1 MAGRGR
7 RTGAV
12 IRVVLG
18 RGITAVRR
26 GFIGRSFGNCRL
38 ADARRQFAFF
48 RKLAYFANMDLSS
61 FKTPGQLIS
70 SLLAEREWT
79 KRTLAIVM
87 GMEETAVNKIC
98 GDKRPVTA
106 EIALVLEEVF
116 QVSAEHFLSLQ
127 SAFDLA
133 LARLT
138 ARPDPG
144 RHERAQLFGRLPI
157 TDMIKRGWLNA
168 PNAKDVPAVQ
178 RSLETFF
185 EADQTGGV
193 GVIPHAARRSKVS
206 ASASPVQLA
215 WLYRVRHIASEM
227 IVAPYTLAAGRAAV
241 KALTPLLSA
250 AEEARKVPRILA
262 EHGIRFVVVESLPS
276 AKMDG
281 ACFWLDD
288 RSPVIGMS
296 IRFDR
301 IDNFWFVLRH
311 ELEHV
316 IQGHGKEEAVLDYE
330 LEGIRTGTSEHVSED
345 ERIANQAA
353 AEFCVPSAKLQ
364 AFIARK
370 APYFATRDLLGF
382 AKTLG
387 VHPGLVAGQIQRAT
401 GRYELFRDHLV
412 KVRAIVTPGAV
423 ADGWGDIAPVGK

>member
-1 MAGRGR
+1 MCVPPAALLIPAEVGTSGPCDL
-7 RTGAV
+7 GSSGL
-12 IRVVLG
+12 RV
-18 RGITAVRR
+18 
-26 GFIGRSFGNCRL
+26 FGSSGH
-38 ADARRQFAFF
+38 QFAFF
-48 RKLAYFANMDLSS
+48 RKLAYFANMSLED
-61 FKTPGQLIS
+61 FKTPGQLIAA
-70 SLLAEREWT
+70 LLAEREWT
-79 KRTLAIVM
+79 KRTLAVVM
-87 GMEETAVNKIC
+87 GMEETAVNKLC

-116 QVSAEHFLSLQ
+116 QTPAERFVHLQ
-127 SAFDLA
+127 SAYDLA

-138 ARPDPG
+138 ARPDPT

-157 TDMIKRGWLNA
+157 AEMIKRGWLRA
-168 PNAKDVPAVQ
+168 PSAKDVDAVQ
-178 RSLETFF
+178 ESLATFF
-185 EADQTGGV
+185 GAKEGEDIGL
-193 GVIPHAARRSKVS
+193 IPHAAKRSRVS
-206 ASASPVQLA
+206 ESATPVQLA

-227 IVAPYTLAAGRAAV
+227 IVAPYTSATGRAAA
-241 KALTPLLSA
+241 KALAPLLAS

-316 IQGHGKEEAVLDYE
+316 IQGHGKDMAVLDTE
-330 LEGIRTGTSEHVSED
+330 LEGDRAGTSSAIPEE
-345 ERIANQAA
+345 ERVANQAA
-353 AEFCVPSAKLQ
+353 ADFCVPSSKLEG
-364 AFIARK
+364 FIARK

-387 VHPGLVAGQIQRAT
+387 VHPGLVAGQIQRRT

-423 ADGWGDIAPVGK
+423 ADGWGDIAPVGN